1 MSDMELKYC
10 DLIDFSKMCVPEY
23 NMPEFS
29 DRVLVFDVMRDE
41 WETASLVQSSANTAE
56 PGVSHS
62 GDSIETSGDLIE
74 TSGSKRS
81 LEIADEGPE
90 QKRRKKIE
98 PNNETRV
105 ELLVADSGS
114 ETEPTCEQIN
124 ADCEIE
130 IGSAMENKSHEP
142 ACEQAENK
150 KLDKPST
157 SPLHPSTEGVPEK
170 AAILDCNGIQEN
182 LNESLRQHKIY
193 VHGLWLAVQSPYFR
207 SLLHSSGMKET
218 HDTEVHLKI
227 PESEEKAHL
236 VLLEAMYCS
245 DVLND
250 KSVDELLDVL
260 ELADKYDVKFAFKKC
275 KYVLQQN
282 ATTFEIS
289 RKIMHVIKVKHNM
302 NDSEDLAV
310 TLQLVL
316 AQEFSPLDENWQS
329 EKFTSLPE
337 PSVKYLLRSDD
348 LIVQSENTVFHAL
361 MHWMEQNDVDPAGLE
376 ETNDLLAAVRF
387 KLVTIDYLYNV
398 IKNHPIALK
407 MPKFSELY
415 LGGMTHHAI
424 PVEQKSLLEEPPVLR
439 KEHKG
444 NIIQHTF
451 VVKKEDYAETSSGGA
466 VELISD
472 EFWAC
477 GYKMSVH
484 LSICCSS
491 YSFHYSD
498 LSMSVHNLN
507 KESLVP
513 LKFAFLKNG
522 TTMSLQEKTF
532 NQKQLSCAER
542 CRNLKLQSSDFSN
555 DDTCKLCIVVEVS

>member
-1 MSDMELKYC
+1 L
-10 DLIDFSKMCVPEY
+10 
-23 NMPEFS
+23 
-29 DRVLVFDVMRDE
+29 
-41 WETASLVQSSANTAE
+41 ASFGRIWLLFTYHLA
-56 PGVSHS
+56 
-62 GDSIETSGDLIE
+62 L
-74 TSGSKRS
+74 SGSDH
-81 LEIADEGPE
+81 LA
-90 QKRRKKIE
+90 
-98 PNNETRV
+98 T
-105 ELLVADSGS
+105 L
-114 ETEPTCEQIN
+114 
-124 ADCEIE
+124 
-130 IGSAMENKSHEP
+130 
-142 ACEQAENK
+142 
-150 KLDKPST
+150 
-157 SPLHPSTEGVPEK
+157 PEK
-170 AAILDCNGIQEN
+170 AAILDSNDSQES

-207 SLLHSSGMKET
+207 LLLHSSGMKET

-227 PESEEKAHL
+227 KESKENAHL
-236 VLLEAMYCS
+236 VLLEAMYRS

-260 ELADKYDVKFAFKKC
+260 ELADKYVVKFVFKKC

-289 RKIMHVIKVKHNM
+289 TKIMYVIKVNHNM
-302 NDSEDLAV
+302 NDVEDLAA
-310 TLQLVL
+310 TLQSVL
-316 AQEFSPLDENWQS
+316 SQEFSPLDENWQS
-329 EKFTSLPE
+329 EKFTSLSE

-424 PVEQKSLLEEPPVLR
+424 PVEQKPLLEEPPVLR
-439 KEHKG
+439 KEHEGK
-444 NIIQHTF
+444 IIQYTF
-451 VVKKEDYAETSSGGA
+451 VVKKEDYETSSGGA
-466 VELISD
+466 VEIISD

-484 LSICCSS
+484 LSISCSS

-522 TTMSLQEKTF
+522 TTMSMQQKTF
-532 NQKQLSCAER
+532 NQNQLSCAER
-542 CRNLKLQSSDFSN
+542 CQYLKLQSSDFSNN
-555 DDTCKLCIVVEVS
+555 DDTCKLCIVVELS

>member
-41 WETASLVQSSANTAE
+41 WETASLVQSSVTAE

-81 LEIADEGPE
+81 LEIAAEGPE

-114 ETEPTCEQIN
+114 ETEPTCEQAN

-130 IGSAMENKSHEP
+130 IGSVMENKSHEP

-150 KLDKPST
+150 KLGKPST

-170 AAILDCNGIQEN
+170 AVNLDSNGIQEN
-182 LNESLRQHKIY
+182 LNESLRQHQIY

-218 HDTEVHLKI
+218 HDIEVHLKI

-236 VLLEAMYCS
+236 VLLEAMYRS

-250 KSVDELLDVL
+250 KSVDELLAVL
-260 ELADKYDVKFAFKKC
+260 ELADKYDVKFVFKKC

-289 RKIMHVIKVKHNM
+289 TKIMHVIKVKHNM
-302 NDSEDLAV
+302 NDSEDLAA
-310 TLQLVL
+310 TLQSVL

-376 ETNDLLAAVRF
+376 ETNDLLAVVRF

-407 MPKFSELY
+407 MSKFSELY
-415 LGGMTHHAI
+415 LGGMTYHAI
-424 PVEQKSLLEEPPVLR
+424 TAEQKEVLEKLPVLR
-439 KEHKG
+439 KKPER
-444 NIIQHTF
+444 NIIQYTF
-451 VVKKEDYAETSSGGA
+451 VVKKEDYKAAPGRPT
-466 VELISD
+466 ELISD

-484 LSICCSS
+484 LSIPYYSS
-491 YSFHYSD
+491 DDSD
-498 LSMSVHNLN
+498 LSMSVHNLS

-513 LKFAFLKNG
+513 LKFVFMKNG
-522 TTMSLQEKTF
+522 TIMNVQQKTF
-532 NQKQLSCAER
+532 NQLLISCSER
-542 CRNLKLQSSDFSN
+542 CRKLKLQSSDFSN
-555 DDTCKLCIVVEVS
+555 DDTCKLCIVVEPS